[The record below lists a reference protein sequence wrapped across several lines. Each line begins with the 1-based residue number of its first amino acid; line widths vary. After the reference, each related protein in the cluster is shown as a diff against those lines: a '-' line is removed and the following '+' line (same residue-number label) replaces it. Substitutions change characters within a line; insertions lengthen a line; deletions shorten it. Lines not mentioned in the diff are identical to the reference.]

1 MKVLITALIITSIP
15 AWATVSTCTTGTYAS
30 YQALSGGCSI
40 GDAVFTGF
48 SGLSGISGSDVQ
60 ITPTMTSSG
69 ATLTFTYV
77 DSSGN
82 ASPETVQY
90 GQTFSLSL
98 NYQVDVSGQLTGLE
112 TGSQYSSFSGGTET
126 ASISGAGQSV
136 SESNN
141 GFSFYGV
148 YTLNS
153 SLKST
158 NATGTINISN
168 LVTLNSGSMGYVAQN
183 AFINTLDYT
192 STPIIVNDPSPI
204 PGADPAAP
212 EVQSLLMMGSGL
224 VALGLFSRFRRKN
237 RK

>member
-1 MKVLITALIITSIP
+1 MKVFITALIIMSVP
-15 AWATVSTCTTGTYAS
+15 AFATVSTCTAGTYAS

-48 SGLSGISGSDVQ
+48 SNLGSISGADLLV
-60 ITPTMTSSG
+60 TPEMTSNG

-77 DSSGN
+77 DSSGT
-82 ASPETVQY
+82 ASPETVSG

-112 TGSQYSSFSGGTET
+112 TSSQYSSLSGGVET
-126 ASISGAGQSV
+126 NSISGAGKSG

-148 YTLNS
+148 TTLNS
-153 SLKST
+153 PVLST
-158 NATGTINISN
+158 SGSGLITISN
-168 LVTLNSGSMGYVAQN
+168 LITLNSGTMGYVSQN

-192 STPIIVNDPSPI
+192 SQPLIINDPSPD
-204 PGADPAAP
+204 GGDPAP
-212 EVQSLLMMGSGL
+212 EVQSLSMIGSGL
-224 VALGLFSRFRRKN
+224 IALSIVSRFWRKN

>member
-1 MKVLITALIITSIP
+1 MDPVKVLITALILASIP
-15 AWATVSTCTTGTYAS
+15 AFATVSTCTTGTYTS

-48 SGLSGISGSDVQ
+48 SGLSGISGADVQ
-60 ITPTMTSSG
+60 ITPTMTSNG

-77 DSSGN
+77 NGGS

-98 NYQVDVSGQLTGLE
+98 NYQVDVSGQLTGIE
-112 TGSQYSSFSGGTET
+112 TGSQYSSVSGGTET
-126 ASISGAGQSV
+126 ASLTGAGQTV

-141 GFSFYGV
+141 GFSYYGV

-153 SLKST
+153 RLATTSS
-158 NATGTINISN
+158 TGTINISN
-168 LVTLNSGSMGYVAQN
+168 LITLNSGSMGYVSQN

-192 STPIIVNDPSPI
+192 STPVIVNVPDS
-204 PGADPAAP
+204 GDDPAP
-212 EVQSLLMMGSGL
+212 EIQSLSMIGSGL
-224 VALGLFSRFRRKN
+224 VALGIFSRFRRKN